1 MDANAPPP
9 ITLTS
14 AAGGYLATMLRH
26 GWMILTFRHHGEGLD
41 AISNR
46 HLTILAALGLM
57 AMWYLPSITR
67 GAELPSLG
75 MVAIGLASFA
85 IGRIQFGAATATGFA
100 LLMLI
105 TEPAAALM
113 RLAAGEVGAQIDYG
127 LRIWCLAANLLYVLR
142 CSRRAKRGK

>member
-1 MDANAPPP
+1 
-9 ITLTS
+9 
-14 AAGGYLATMLRH
+14 
-26 GWMILTFRHHGEGLD
+26 
-41 AISNR
+41 
-46 HLTILAALGLM
+46 
-57 AMWYLPSITR
+57 MWYLPSITR

-142 CSRRAKRGK
+142 CSRRAKQAKREK

>member
-1 MDANAPPP
+1 
-9 ITLTS
+9 
-14 AAGGYLATMLRH
+14 
-26 GWMILTFRHHGEGLD
+26 
-41 AISNR
+41 
-46 HLTILAALGLM
+46 
-57 AMWYLPSITR
+57 MWYLPSITR

-85 IGRIQFGAATATGFA
+85 IGRIQLGAATATGLA

-113 RLAAGEVGAQIDYG
+113 RLAAGEVGALLDYG

-142 CSRRAKRGK
+142 CSRRAKQAKREK